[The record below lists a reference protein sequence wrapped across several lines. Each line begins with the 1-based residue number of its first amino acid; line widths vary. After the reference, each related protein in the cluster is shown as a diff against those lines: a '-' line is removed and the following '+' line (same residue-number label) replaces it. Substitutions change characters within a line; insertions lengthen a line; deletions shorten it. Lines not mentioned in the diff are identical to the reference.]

1 MSEDRKLTRRG
12 LIGAGAG
19 LTAAALV
26 GSKTGIALGAG
37 TGAAHAA
44 SSPPPPAPLLPSD
57 RLGIQLYSVRD
68 QVDAIGFAKLFET
81 LARIGYK
88 QVEFAGYTQAVG
100 PITPKQIAQLLKANG
115 LTAIGSHLQELGTPD
130 DATFEH
136 ELDIAQTI
144 GIPQV
149 GISFEIP
156 SGTTTS
162 GWQALADQWNH
173 LGSLAHA
180 RGMRFYLH
188 NHFQEWALCPDDPTK
203 RGEDILLAET
213 DPNLVWF
220 EMDIYWAYVGQ
231 WQSGQVVHFDPLYD
245 YAIPYRNRYLLFHVK
260 DGKPDQSG
268 GFTDAL
274 DDIVDDGEGVIDY
287 VTFFSKLFQVSTG
300 EQNRH
305 WYIQERD
312 NASSHP
318 RGSLAASQMSYLYM
332 RYGIAPGLGFGGLV

>member
-1 MSEDRKLTRRG
+1 MIEERTLTRRG

-19 LTAAALV
+19 LTATALLAARPRIAFGSGARPAAVAV
-26 GSKTGIALGAG
+26 GAPTD
-37 TGAAHAA
+37 
-44 SSPPPPAPLLPSD
+44 PLLPSD

-68 QVDAIGFAKLFET
+68 QIDAVGFAKVFQT
-81 LARIGYK
+81 LAKIGYK

-100 PITPKQIAQLLKANG
+100 PITPAQIHQLLQANG
-115 LTAIGSHLQELGTPD
+115 LTAIGSHLQTLGVPD
-130 DATFEH
+130 DATFEKA
-136 ELDIAQTI
+136 LDDAQTI

-149 GISFEIP
+149 GISLEVP
-156 SGTTTS
+156 NGTTTS
-162 GWQALADQWNH
+162 AWQTLAQQWNH
-173 LGSLAHA
+173 LGSLAAA

-188 NHFQEWALCPDDPTK
+188 NHFQEWALCPDNPTK
-203 RGEDILLAET
+203 RGEDILLANT
-213 DPNLVWF
+213 DPKLVWF

-231 WQSGQVVHFDPLYD
+231 WQSGQVVKFDPLTD

-274 DDIVDDGEGVIDY
+274 DDIVDGGEGIIDY
-287 VTFFSKLFQVSTG
+287 VTFFSKLFQAAPG
-300 EQNRH
+300 EKDRH

-318 RGSLAASQMSYLYM
+318 RGSLAASQMSYYYM
-332 RYGIAPGLGFGGLV
+332 RYGIAPAFEFGGLV

>member
-1 MSEDRKLTRRG
+1 MSEDRKLTRRA

-19 LTAAALV
+19 LTAAAVV
-26 GSKTGIALGAG
+26 GSRTRIALGAG

-44 SSPPPPAPLLPSD
+44 SSPPPPTPLLPSD

-68 QVDAIGFAKLFET
+68 QVDAIGFAGVFET
-81 LARIGYK
+81 LAKIGYK

-100 PITPKQIAQLLKANG
+100 PITPKQIAQLLRANG

-188 NHFQEWALCPDDPTK
+188 NHFQEWALCPDNPTK

-231 WQSGQVVHFDPLYD
+231 WQSGQVVKFDPLTD

-287 VTFFSKLFQVSTG
+287 VTFFSKLFQTSTG

-312 NASSHP
+312 NAGSHP

-332 RYGIAPGLGFGGLV
+332 RYGIATGLGFGGLV